1 MRIFAKPNYDKKE
14 RRKVSMATIT
24 LNYNARNSKAL
35 KLLEYIRSLDF
46 IKIEEESYDDDFV
59 KKIEQSR
66 KEVREGKSVAINPD
80 DLWK

>member
-1 MRIFAKPNYDKKE
+1 
-14 RRKVSMATIT
+14 MATIT

-66 KEVREGKSVAINPD
+66 KEVREGKVCSHQSRRYNGA
-80 DLWK
+80 LYA